1 MQKLKTSTR
10 REKVEQKEDAIVEAA
25 RRIFME
31 KGFAKT
37 TMAEIA
43 RQSGVA
49 DGTVYLYFKNKE
61 ALARTVVSDFYR
73 RLTERAQSGV
83 DGLGSVQDQLRF
95 LASHHMESIMNEHRI
110 LEMLPIVSAEID
122 SYRGSELF
130 DLNKNY
136 VIIFDRLVKVGQAS
150 GAVKSTVAPWILR
163 DIFFGSMDYGFKTMM
178 IGNRR
183 KDISRFI
190 DDLLGLIIVDTS
202 KPNQHQGNG
211 GALGNL
217 ADRFEAAASRLE
229 TMIEKSAG

>member
-1 MQKLKTSTR
+1 MKTSTR

-83 DGLGSVQDQLRF
+83 DGLGAVQDQLRF

-130 DLNKNY
+130 GLNKNY
-136 VIIFDRLVKVGQAS
+136 VICLLYTSPSPRDRG
-150 GAVKSTVAPWILR
+150 
-163 DIFFGSMDYGFKTMM
+163 
-178 IGNRR
+178 
-183 KDISRFI
+183 
-190 DDLLGLIIVDTS
+190 
-202 KPNQHQGNG
+202 
-211 GALGNL
+211 
-217 ADRFEAAASRLE
+217 
-229 TMIEKSAG
+229 